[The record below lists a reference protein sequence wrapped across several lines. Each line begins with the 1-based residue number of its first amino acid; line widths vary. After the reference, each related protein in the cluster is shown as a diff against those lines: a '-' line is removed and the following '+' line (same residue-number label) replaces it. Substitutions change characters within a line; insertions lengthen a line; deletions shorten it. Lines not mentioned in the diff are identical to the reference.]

1 MIPYGHQNIDEEDIR
16 AVAEVLRSD
25 WLTQG
30 PKVEEFEK
38 ALADYC
44 GAAFAVVFN
53 NGTSSLQAAY
63 FAAGFKDGDE
73 FITSPLTFAA
83 TSNAGIWQGGKP
95 VFADIDP
102 ETGNIEVQ
110 QIPGLITSKTKAIVP
125 IDYSGNPIQHEEIN
139 RIAKENGLIVI
150 EDACHA
156 LGASQDEKKIG
167 SLSDMTVFSF
177 HPVKPITT
185 GEGGAVL
192 TDNSDFARRLKL
204 FRTHGITKEDLE
216 RESEGPWYYEM
227 QALGENL
234 RLTDFQCALGLSQLK
249 KLDKFISAREK
260 IALKYNEAFEGI
272 KDLRT
277 PIVRPGA
284 RSGWHLYPLRL
295 QGEWIERRKEV
306 FEELRAAGI
315 GVQVHYIP
323 VHLHPYYQK
332 LGYLK
337 GACPKAEEYYK
348 AEISLPIFPGLSETD
363 QDFVIQTIKNIMIK

>member
-1 MIPYGHQNIDEEDIR
+1 MIPYGHQSIDEEDIK

-44 GAAFAVVFN
+44 GAAHAIVFN
-53 NGTSSLQAAY
+53 NGTAALQAAY
-63 FAAGFKDGDE
+63 FAADFQVGDE

-102 ETGNIEVQ
+102 ETGNIDVN
-110 QIPGLITSKTKAIVP
+110 QIPGLITPRTKAIVP

-139 RIAKENGLIVI
+139 KIAKEHGLIVI

-156 LGASQDEKKIG
+156 LGATQNGKKVG
-167 SLSDMTVFSF
+167 TLSDMTVFSF

-192 TDNSDFARRLKL
+192 TDDPDFARKLKL
-204 FRTHGITKEDLE
+204 FRIHGITKENFE
-216 RESEGPWYYEM
+216 HESDGPWYYEM
-227 QALGENL
+227 QALGENF

-249 KLDKFISAREK
+249 KLDQFISAREK
-260 IALKYNEAFEGI
+260 IALRYNEAFQGI
-272 KDLRT
+272 KELKLPT
-277 PIVRPGA
+277 VHQGA
-284 RSGWHLYPLRL
+284 RSGWHLYPVRL
-295 QGEWIERRKEV
+295 QGEWIKRRREV
-306 FEELRAAGI
+306 FEALRAANI

-332 LGYLK
+332 LGYAK
-337 GACPKAEEYYK
+337 GLCPKAEDYYA
-348 AEISLPIFPGLSETD
+348 AEISLPMFPGLSKTD
-363 QDFVIQTIKNIMIK
+363 QDFVIQTLKNILAQ

>member
-1 MIPYGHQNIDEEDIR
+1 MIPYGHQSIDEEDIK
-16 AVAEVLRSD
+16 AVADVLRSD

-44 GAAFAVVFN
+44 GASFAIVFN
-53 NGTSSLQAAY
+53 NGTSALQAAY
-63 FAAGFKDGDE
+63 FAADFQPGDE

-95 VFADIDP
+95 IFADIDP
-102 ETGNIEVQ
+102 ETGNIDPEKIKV
-110 QIPGLITSKTKAIVP
+110 LITPKTKAIVP

-139 RIAKENGLIVI
+139 KIAKEHGLIVI

-156 LGASQDEKKIG
+156 LGASQNGKKVG
-167 SLSDMTVFSF
+167 TLSDMTVFSF

-192 TDNSDFARRLKL
+192 TDNPDFARRLKL
-204 FRTHGITKEDLE
+204 FRTHGITKENFEHEPD
-216 RESEGPWYYEM
+216 GPWYYEM
-227 QALGENL
+227 QALGENF

-249 KLDKFISAREK
+249 KLDQFISAREK
-260 IALKYNEAFEGI
+260 IALRYDEAFQDI
-272 KDLRT
+272 KELKLPT
-277 PIVRPGA
+277 VHQGA
-284 RSGWHLYPLRL
+284 RSGWHLYPVRL
-295 QGEWIERRKEV
+295 QGEWIKRRREV
-306 FEELRAAGI
+306 FEALRAANI

-332 LGYLK
+332 LGYAK
-337 GACPKAEEYYK
+337 GLCPKAEDYYA
-348 AEISLPIFPGLSETD
+348 AEISLPMFPGLSGTD
-363 QDFVIQTIKNIMIK
+363 QDFVIQTLKNILAQ